1 MSEQEKPKKKP
12 RPAPEKIIPTSKD
25 MDATKVRVHP
35 RFVKGKYQN
44 IRVISMYAILIGF
57 LIAPWIRW
65 NGRQAILFDVIEP
78 KFYIFGATFMPQ
90 DFYFFAFVF
99 IIAAMLLFMVTVYA
113 GRVWC
118 GYACPQTIYVHLYQ
132 HIEKWILG
140 ERNKR
145 MKFDREPMSASKAM
159 KLVLIHSIWG
169 VISAVTALTF
179 MAFIVGTDTLIFNGN
194 PLFFMEWGKMSW
206 IFFILITLVTQING
220 GYMREHMCVYICPY
234 GRFQSVMFDKD
245 TLIVSYD
252 YERGEPRGARK
263 KGAEHEGY
271 GDCVD
276 CTMCVQVCPTGIDIR
291 DGLQVEC
298 IQCAACIDACNEI
311 MDKVGYPRGL
321 IRYTTE
327 RQLVEKQ
334 KTKIIGWRIFAYI
347 AVLGACITA
356 ATLVAVGRA
365 PLEMEIRH
373 NRQQLSTIDRD
384 GMVKNSYVLKIV
396 NKTDERHVYRVHLE
410 NAGEMK
416 LQSRFEKLPLNANEP
431 YDLPVNII
439 APAASLSQEST
450 PITITVYSE
459 DGQYS
464 ASAQDTF
471 IYQTSKDKK

>member
-1 MSEQEKPKKKP
+1 
-12 RPAPEKIIPTSKD
+12 
-25 MDATKVRVHP
+25 
-35 RFVKGKYQN
+35 
-44 IRVISMYAILIGF
+44 
-57 LIAPWIRW
+57 
-65 NGRQAILFDVIEP
+65 
-78 KFYIFGATFMPQ
+78 
-90 DFYFFAFVF
+90 
-99 IIAAMLLFMVTVYA
+99 
-113 GRVWC
+113 
-118 GYACPQTIYVHLYQ
+118 
-132 HIEKWILG
+132 
-140 ERNKR
+140 
-145 MKFDREPMSASKAM
+145 
-159 KLVLIHSIWG
+159 
-169 VISAVTALTF
+169 
-179 MAFIVGTDTLIFNGN
+179 
-194 PLFFMEWGKMSW
+194 
-206 IFFILITLVTQING
+206 
-220 GYMREHMCVYICPY
+220 
-234 GRFQSVMFDKD
+234 
-245 TLIVSYD
+245 
-252 YERGEPRGARK
+252 
-263 KGAEHEGY
+263 
-271 GDCVD
+271 
-276 CTMCVQVCPTGIDIR
+276 MCVQVCPTGIDIR

-373 NRQQLSTIDRD
+373 NRQQLSTVDRD

-459 DGQYS
+459 DGQYR